1 MAAQRRDVVH
11 FIGQATVSL
20 LLEELLEP
28 NGAQWSQNEPSEA
41 KLSLVE
47 PSGVNRSPVEPS

>member
-41 KLSLVE
+41 KLSLVD
-47 PSGVNRSPVEPS
+47 PSGA

>member
-41 KLSLVE
+41 KLSLVD
-47 PSGVNRSPVEPS
+47 PSGAQWSQVQQ